1 MRCLR
6 FLLFAAALLPM
17 AALGQQPPSQKLQE
31 AYSLQRQGQFRQ
43 VIATLPPLLDSH
55 DMTPLELGQAWT
67 ILAFAFEME
76 GNYNKAGD
84 AYQQAL
90 QILESDQSF
99 AKDYAIALQN
109 FANLYKDTGQG
120 DSAFNLDK
128 KALTLFQN
136 LHDAD
141 GIARSCVSLGNLE
154 LLRKKMRQSGQYLA
168 MAQNFAAQST
178 HLDADYY
185 ADFNLAK
192 ARYDEMTGNRTAS
205 LSEYQKAL
213 DLWKVKHGPEHMII
227 GWGYMLLGTAE
238 DRAGERQ
245 NAVNDMQQGLGML
258 EHTLGPHSPKCLLAK
273 IAYSRVLIK
282 TGKKKEGTAMFEQ
295 ANDELKSSLHIQ
307 CVDCRVSVSALD

>member
-1 MRCLR
+1 MRCLLL
-6 FLLFAAALLPM
+6 LLFTAGSLPIV
-17 AALGQQPPSQKLQE
+17 ALGQQPPSQKLQE

-43 VIATLPPLLDSH
+43 VIATLPSLVNSS
-55 DMTPLELGQAWT
+55 DMTPLERGQAWT

-90 QILESDQSF
+90 RILESDQSY

-120 DSAFNLDK
+120 NSAFNLDK
-128 KALTLFQN
+128 KALALFQN
-136 LHDAD
+136 LNDTD
-141 GIARSCVSLGNLE
+141 GIARSCVSLGNLD
-154 LLRKKMRQSGQYLA
+154 LLRKKLRESGQYLA
-168 MAQNFAAQST
+168 MAKNFAAQST

-213 DLWKVKHGPEHMII
+213 ELWKIKHGPEHMII

-245 NAVNDMQQGLGML
+245 NAMSDMQQGLGML
-258 EHTLGPHSPKCLLAK
+258 ERTLGQHSPKYLLAK

-282 TGKKKEGTAMFEQ
+282 AGKKKEGTAMFEQ
-295 ANDELKSSLHIQ
+295 ANDELKSSIHTQ